1 MGYDDERINGYREE
15 AQKKLRKSEN
25 VQGTLTRMPT
35 LMTAYK
41 YAKLRAIGSFD
52 ALKRATASVPIKT
65 DMLRYET
72 QAIVQH

>member
-1 MGYDDERINGYREE
+1 
-15 AQKKLRKSEN
+15 
-25 VQGTLTRMPT
+25 
-35 LMTAYK
+35 MTAYK

-72 QAIVQH
+72 QAIIQLKKNCVSHSS